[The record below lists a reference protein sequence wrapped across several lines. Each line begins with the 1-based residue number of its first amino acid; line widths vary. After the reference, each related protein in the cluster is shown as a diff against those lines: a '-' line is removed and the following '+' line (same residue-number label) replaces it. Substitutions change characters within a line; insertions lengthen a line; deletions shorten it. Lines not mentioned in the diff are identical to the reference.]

1 MHARNQPQRELFDA
15 YVENFHTI
23 GCVKEKWNKE
33 LKSIDRILE
42 ENPRITALVE
52 ADLNRDLKS
61 PVGATSKLTAEQT
74 LRLAVLKQ
82 LKRYGYRALEE
93 HVDRTPFYRQFTR
106 IYGAAVPD
114 FSTIERAI
122 KRIRPETWQAIK
134 DVLVD
139 YAVGKKVEDGKRL
152 RTDTTVI
159 TTDIAPPVDARLLA
173 DSVRVLTRLMARAR
187 EQWPQRPFR
196 FANRTRRAKKRC
208 YQIVMAKG
216 KNVQERRQKWYR
228 DLLKVVDEVL
238 TMAGECAAML
248 RALADAGDIDAM
260 GLLQEIEQYIGRG
273 EKARSQC
280 VRRVL
285 HGESVPASEKIVSIF
300 EEHTD
305 IICRGKKQSP
315 TEFGHKVL
323 FTTGRSGLITH
334 YNVMRGNPGDD
345 TLLDPMLKDHIQQ
358 FGAPPSELTGDRRF
372 HNAEG
377 VAREK
382 GIEHIALPKPG
393 ARNALRRA
401 LERTRWFRRLLRF
414 RAGIEGVISTLMR
427 AFGFTRCLWKG
438 WPSFQSYVGLGVV
451 TYNLRCLAAALG

>member
-15 YVENFHTI
+15 YVEDFHTI

-33 LKSIDRILE
+33 LRIIDRILE
-42 ENPRITALVE
+42 QNPQITARVE
-52 ADLNRDLKS
+52 ADLNRGLKS
-61 PVGATSKLTAEQT
+61 PVGATAKLTAEQT

-82 LKRYGYRALEE
+82 LKGYGYRALEE
-93 HVDRTPFYRQFTR
+93 HVDNTPFFRQFTR
-106 IYGAAVPD
+106 LYGQEIPD

-122 KRIRPETWQAIK
+122 KRIRSETWKAVN
-134 DVLVD
+134 DVLVG
-139 YAVGKKVEDGKRL
+139 YAVEKKIEDGRRL

-159 TTDIAPPVDARLLA
+159 ETDIAPPVDARLL
-173 DSVRVLTRLMARAR
+173 DDTVRVLTRLMEQVR
-187 EQWPQRPFR
+187 ERWPNRPFR
-196 FANRTRRAKKRC
+196 FANRTRRARKRC

-216 KNVQERRQKWYR
+216 RKVQERRERWYR
-228 DLLKVVDEVL
+228 DLLKVVGEVL
-238 TMAGECAAML
+238 AMARGCADVL
-248 RALADAGDIDAM
+248 RPLAATGDIDAKT
-260 GLLQEIEQYIGRG
+260 LLQEIEQYIGRG
-273 EKARSQC
+273 EKARDQC

-285 HGESVPASEKIVSIF
+285 NGETVPASEKIVSIF

-323 FTTGRSGLITH
+323 FTTGQSGLITH
-334 YNVMRGNPGDD
+334 FDVLRGNPGDD
-345 TLLDPMLKDHIQQ
+345 TLLEAMLDDHIRQ
-358 FGAPPSELTGDRRF
+358 FGGPPTELTGDRRF
-372 HNAEG
+372 HHGEA
-377 VAREK
+377 VARDK
-382 GIEHIALPKPG
+382 GVERIALPKPG
-393 ARNALRRA
+393 ARNTLRRA

-451 TYNLRCLAAALG
+451 TYNLRCLAWALG

>member
-15 YVENFHTI
+15 YVEDFHMI
-23 GCVKEKWNKE
+23 GRVKEKWNKE
-33 LKSIDRILE
+33 LKIIDHILE
-42 ENPRITALVE
+42 ENPRITVLVE
-52 ADLNRDLKS
+52 ADLNRGLKS
-61 PVGATSKLTAEQT
+61 PVGARAKLTAEQT

-106 IYGAAVPD
+106 IYGGAVPD

-134 DVLVD
+134 DVLVG
-139 YAVGKKVEDGKRL
+139 YAVEKKVEDGKRL

-159 TTDIAPPVDARLLA
+159 TTDIAPPVDARLLNDA
-173 DSVRVLTRLMARAR
+173 VRVLTRLMTRAR
-187 EQWPQRPFR
+187 EQWPQRVFR

-238 TMAGECAAML
+238 MMAGECAEML
-248 RALADAGDIDAM
+248 RALADTGDIDAG
-260 GLLQEIEQYIGRG
+260 GLLQEIEPYIDRCQ
-273 EKARSQC
+273 KARSQC

-285 HGESVPASEKIVSIF
+285 HGENVPASEKIVSIF

-323 FTTGRSGLITH
+323 FTTGQSGLITH
-334 YNVMRGNPGDD
+334 YAVVRGNPGDD
-345 TLLDPMLKDHIQQ
+345 ALLEPMLNDHIQQ

-372 HNAEG
+372 HNAEA

-382 GIEHIALPKPG
+382 GIERIALPKPG

-401 LERTRWFRRLLRF
+401 LEKTRWFRRLMRF

-451 TYNLRCLAAALG
+451 TYNLRCLASALA